1 MDHWLAFCIGRRNHD
16 STGSNRGIES
26 AYLYRRSLVCG
37 ISPSFCTYCVA
48 DSKDAMGIDLS
59 PLHANASSSLC
70 ANHPR
75 LPFLFFGPDILGYNL
90 ER

>member
-1 MDHWLAFCIGRRNHD
+1 M
-16 STGSNRGIES
+16 
-26 AYLYRRSLVCG
+26 
-37 ISPSFCTYCVA
+37 A

-59 PLHANASSSLC
+59 PLHVNASSSLC